1 MNKIKSISKRT
12 IALVLSMLMLLSSGI
27 VGTLAANV
35 ELAPV
40 GANTVA
46 GGYVYFDN
54 TKTQWTDSC
63 IQFVIGHGSFSRTY
77 TMSKIA
83 NTNLYYV
90 NLSSS
95 TYHDWSDA
103 TYYAVIGTSSKW
115 GDGNWGSSNLTN
127 ATHRTAAYTTG
138 YNMDGDTKR
147 HLVTPSTSSNG
158 TSISINYKGTT
169 YSSLNSNQTVYVRS
183 AESGGSTY
191 SNDASAGTVK
201 VEGYYLSANSTA
213 ASRSAATTLG
223 STYTT
228 YASLAAGTTVKL
240 TATVNEGYT
249 FKGWYNSSGTQVGT
263 ALTYSY
269 AHSGSA
275 ATYYARYEKVETK
288 VTATFNDWNG
298 TKLYEVEV
306 DKGTTPTYGGA
317 TPTRE
322 GYTFTGWVDADG
334 NAYGSAITEDTTY
347 TAQYTANTYTITYY
361 DEDRTTVLG
370 TAEAYYDTLIS
381 AATAPSATKA
391 STEQYEYAFGG
402 WTLANG
408 TAIGNTKVTDNVSVY
423 ATYTETIRS
432 YTVNYSGENGTV
444 SVAYADGTVVPD
456 GSAVPYGTVLTLTA
470 TPNKFYSVGTWT
482 ASTGSVIGNTYTV
495 TGDVTLTHTFAA
507 KTTHTVRLNQG
518 GALGVITA
526 TPDANH
532 DFEDLGLEGNGTTH
546 SYKVENGA
554 SIDFIIDA
562 PIGYY
567 ISKANNVSY
576 TNDYSN
582 TRVEFSVNNVTATP
596 TNVNVLYSALPTYN
610 VTVSANDST
619 MGTVTGANDA
629 VIYGNMVNLTATAN
643 EGYRFVNWVVSGTYS
658 NVGFADTLAVTSLV
672 PQSDLTITANF
683 AANEGTVNVFATEG
697 GTVDKNG
704 THNLTYPETITA
716 TATATETGYQFT
728 HWTINSTGTKDTDYA
743 VTEQGNE
750 ITVQILTD
758 GTEVSVI
765 ANFADSRKIKVY
777 TYSDAGFK
785 NLTVNESKGTTTQE
799 VYDGTQTLVQFGEQ
813 NWYTPGELTLTA
825 GFTDSITAQLS
836 SGTSDSTTG
845 TVIYVQFSDTWLSS
859 DFARKNTP
867 YLTVTTS
874 SNNAYKNKLS
884 STDTSGV
891 EYSSSNNGCSN
902 YCAANDIIV
911 GFGTKLGD
919 GLYKWEIPSSAL
931 SNLQTYGFTV
941 YSKEWHYNDMYR
953 INVAHGTY
961 QTGKDKYIVSDNN
974 SYNTNRQCY
983 GYDISVSATNQPTQT
998 SAIDIVSALYDGNQW
1013 LDKEEVW
1020 IYFDSTGNNF
1030 RATDRRELNNTVN
1043 NTLIKNAYN
1052 NGVNG
1057 VGYEANSWSAFTAA
1071 YTTAISVLGAG
1082 ASTQD
1087 DINEAYENLVAKY
1100 EALDFDPNV
1109 TITGSNGA
1117 VHGSNS
1123 YFGTF
1128 NFGDDVTY
1136 TTKTD
1141 GKIGDNNGTCPYYVA
1156 TVVRGTTIE
1165 INTTVTD
1172 SDYIVLGW
1180 VVNGTGFIDA
1190 TQDTDNTNLFIGY
1203 LPCTTN
1209 AVVVPVYFRADTIA
1223 KTKSTVE
1230 EEREQVIKVYAKL
1243 DENSTTW
1250 GNYLAS
1256 YTWTGNQ
1263 TGYRQFGEW
1272 TGQLMIPDRLNPGMY
1287 YTYVEVANPDNA
1299 AEVITG
1305 ITFNNYGNNKGVNSE
1320 ARYQAYDYYEFI
1332 ELTNQGFDNVVF
1344 ELNESDGVENWPKDE
1359 DIDINTND
1367 YNFYPFVDFS
1377 GNQIDITRTLLTD
1390 EQKALDP
1397 ALYIVRTG
1405 PCDPDTDGI
1414 GPGWANLSGSDFYVN
1429 AYLYNANGECLGV
1442 CKTYELTNLEEL
1454 KTERGIDLTTDEF
1467 VGKPVVIDY
1476 ASLTTKDG
1484 NSRYDGEWYGTKY
1497 GFTNVTISAEV
1508 AYLNNDGTV
1517 TYYYGQNE
1525 VEDVGN
1531 AYFNGEHT
1539 QEVPHGSENHVISA
1553 RVADGNDFVG
1563 WYLAKKSADGT
1574 TYTIDTTAA
1583 PLIVELSNSEI
1594 DASSDMIYVAVFKE
1608 HPEGTFT
1615 VNNFYYT
1622 YTDFNDQTISP
1633 YAPPVFGNDIT
1644 YSTRDVKIRK
1654 IYDKYTNSNVDITD
1668 DFAGNYTQSMGEI
1681 SVGDVLEITIKTKPT
1696 FSRDYVYAWYI
1707 QANDS
1712 YGVNFEE
1719 IGTNVIEDNYEPGV
1733 EKEFTFTYT
1742 VKEGTSSLTIYSDV
1756 VHITPEVTLTYI
1768 YNNRY
1773 NQEQRYVV
1781 KYTLTTSDELS
1792 NYKPDIDKIREYAPY
1807 VDDLYKK
1814 VNWVIE
1820 DYDNDISVAGTS
1832 YNVRAVE
1839 EGTFTVNLI
1848 ANGSPAGPITVPFN
1862 TPIDIYAK
1870 DINKYCTD
1878 RGGVWFLDKEGDGS
1892 YDEGTDKLLN
1902 YGNYFGLV
1910 VTDDMTVVYTDNQ
1923 ELIYQIIL
1931 GDPIYGRE
1939 QSTDANGGNAI
1950 DTIYVDYILSY
1961 MIPHFTGDKIDVNG
1975 TDDTSDDVTLKDD
1988 VNYNTPVQIK
1998 TLEEAGLEVDY
2009 GVVLEMVNTQGP
2021 ADTRNDYYDTYYD
2034 VDAISDATKA
2044 KLDAI
2049 LTNKADGA
2057 DASGKGVEDGST
2069 LATFLYVYAS
2079 ENATNKNRVLKTFA
2093 FDNTPAN
2100 QMKYYNVYG
2109 YLKIT
2114 DKNDN
2119 VKIIYSNPQTLNIL
2133 DESIEN
2139 VAQN

>member
-35 ELAPV
+35 ELAPTSYDFS
-40 GANTVA
+40 ANTKI
-46 GGYVYFDN
+46 YFDASELSWPSN
-54 TKTQWTDSC
+54 YKVE
-63 IQFVIGHGSFSRTY
+63 FMVGHSTWSATY
-77 TMSKIA
+77 EMTKIA
-83 NTNLYYV
+83 NTDLYYL
-90 NLSSS
+90 NHPSWGGASEFCIIANSS
-95 TYHDWSDA
+95 A
-103 TYYAVIGTSSKW
+103 W
-115 GDGNWGSSNLTN
+115 GDEGNSPS
-127 ATHRTAAYTTG
+127 HRRQYASYKTS
-138 YNMDGDTKR
+138 
-147 HLVTPSTSSNG
+147 LVTMKGNYSGTFVMYTDSNG
-158 TSISINYKGTT
+158 TLTPEWQGNETSTGYTYLNDTMNISVESNATGAWAADTNAATVSISTYNLTGLSTAAASTASGTT
-169 YSSLNSNQTVYVRS
+169 ASASAVRS
-183 AESGGSTY
+183 ADVTLSY
-191 SNDASAGTVK
+191 SNV
-201 VEGYYLSANSTA
+201 AN
-213 ASRSAATTLG
+213 
-223 STYTT
+223 
-228 YASLAAGTTVKL
+228 
-240 TATVNEGYT
+240 GYT
-249 FKGWYNSSGTQVGT
+249 FIGWYQNGTLKSSND
-263 ALTYSY
+263 TYTFEY
-269 AHSGSA
+269 QGDNV
-275 ATYYARYEKVETK
+275 TDYVARFEKESE
-288 VTATFNDWNG
+288 VTATFIDHDG
-298 TKLYEVEV
+298 TILDTDTVAPNS
-306 DKGTTPTYGGA
+306 TPTYGGS
-317 TPTRE
+317 TPTRT
-322 GYTFTGWVDADG
+322 GYTFTGWSPALG
-334 NAYGSAITEDTTY
+334 AITQDTTY

-482 ASTGSVIGNTYTV
+482 ASTGSVIDNTYTV

-582 TRVEFSVNNVTATP
+582 THVEFSVNNVTATP
-596 TNVNVLYSALPTYN
+596 TDVNVLYSALPIYN
-610 VTVSANDST
+610 VTVSANDNT

-643 EGYRFVNWVVSGTYS
+643 EGYRFVNWEVSGTYS
-658 NVGFADTLAVTSLV
+658 NVGFADTLAVTSLI

-683 AANEGTVNVFATEG
+683 VANKGTVNVSATEG
-697 GTVDKNG
+697 GTVDKDG

-728 HWTINSTGTKDTDYA
+728 HWTINSTGTKGTDYA

-758 GTEVSVI
+758 GTVVDVV

-777 TYSDAGFK
+777 TYSDSGFTSLK
-785 NLTVNESKGTTTQE
+785 ITESNGTEPLTPYNGGQDPIT
-799 VYDGTQTLVQFGEQ
+799 FGKKT
-813 NWYTPGELTLTA
+813 WYTPGEVTLTA
-825 GFTDSITAQLS
+825 GYYDEITAQMYGSNPLTNGTGNLVMFNNVVGWS
-836 SGTSDSTTG
+836 NVYLYTKSTTMWYPQINTNDPGATGCSTKGLTAVQMTRIGNTNYYYAYVDSTFNYVLFTEKEQNDYDRLHETKAAYYQHTYDASNPMLTPNTTSDENHNST
-845 TVIYVQFSDTWLSS
+845 
-859 DFARKNTP
+859 
-867 YLTVTTS
+867 
-874 SNNAYKNKLS
+874 AY
-884 STDTSGV
+884 
-891 EYSSSNNGCSN
+891 
-902 YCAANDIIV
+902 
-911 GFGTKLGD
+911 
-919 GLYKWEIPSSAL
+919 
-931 SNLQTYGFTV
+931 
-941 YSKEWHYNDMYR
+941 YND
-953 INVAHGTY
+953 GTWGAKP
-961 QTGKDKYIVSDNN
+961 TIPTT
-974 SYNTNRQCY
+974 TNAV
-983 GYDISVSATNQPTQT
+983 DIT
-998 SAIDIVSALYDGNQW
+998 SALYNGAEW
-1013 LDKEEVW
+1013 LGKEEVW
-1020 IYFDSTGNNF
+1020 LYFAANGTTVV
-1030 RATDRRELNNTVN
+1030 ATDRKELNGYVTSA
-1043 NTLIKNAYN
+1043 LIKSTYN
-1052 NGVNG
+1052 NGKNDK
-1057 VGYEANSWSAFTAA
+1057 GYTDTSWSAFTSA
-1071 YTTAISVLGAG
+1071 YTAAVNTLGTG
-1082 ASTQD
+1082 SSTQTQID
-1087 DINEAYENLVAKY
+1087 DAYT
-1100 EALDFDPNV
+1100 ALDTAYKALALTTTV
-1109 TITGSNGA
+1109 TITGSHGA
-1117 VHGSNS
+1117 MPGYGT
-1123 YFGTF
+1123 YFGTISF
-1128 NFGDDVTY
+1128 PDLTVTSE
-1136 TTKTD
+1136 T
-1141 GKIGDNNGTCPYYVA
+1141 GNIGDSGSNGESPSCTYLEA
-1156 TVVRGTTIE
+1156 TVNRNQVIT

-1172 SDYIVLGW
+1172 SDYMVLGW
-1180 VVNGTGFIDA
+1180 VVNGTEFISA
-1190 TQDTDNTNLFIGY
+1190 TQDIDNSDLFVGTY
-1203 LPCTTN
+1203 TCSSN
-1209 AVVVPVYFRADTIA
+1209 AVIVPIYFRDDTI
-1223 KTKSTVE
+1223 TKFNEGSKDI
-1230 EEREQVIKVYAKL
+1230 IKLYAKA
-1243 DENSTTW
+1243 DDSSTTW
-1250 GNYLAS
+1250 GNYMAA
-1256 YTWTGNQ
+1256 YTWYTSS
-1263 TGYRQFGEW
+1263 YRQFGRW
-1272 TGQLMIPDRLNPGMY
+1272 TGQLMIPDTANPGMY
-1287 YTYVEVANPDNA
+1287 YTYVEKVNPTNSTEA
-1299 AEVITG
+1299 VKG
-1305 ITFNNYGNNKGVNSE
+1305 ITFNNYGNNTGIYTGD
-1320 ARYQAYDYYEFI
+1320 RYQAYDYYEFVSLA
-1332 ELTNQGFDNVVF
+1332 EQGYDNIVF
-1344 ELNESDGVENWPKDE
+1344 ELNESDGVSNWPSKST
-1359 DIDINTND
+1359 IDLNNNV

-1377 GNQIDITRTLLTD
+1377 GNEIDISRTILTD

-1405 PCDPDTDGI
+1405 PCDADD
-1414 GPGWANLSGSDFYVN
+1414 S
-1429 AYLYNANGECLGV
+1429 E
-1442 CKTYELTNLEEL
+1442 
-1454 KTERGIDLTTDEF
+1454 
-1467 VGKPVVIDY
+1467 VGKPTGSVIDGEYFINCYIYNASTGAYIGSCKSYELLDLEALKNGSRKLDLTSYIGKPVAVDY
-1476 ASLTTKDG
+1476 ASLTDTSG
-1484 NSRYDGEWYGTKY
+1484 NKRYDGEWYGTKY
-1497 GFTNVTISAEV
+1497 GLTNVTISAEV

-1525 VEDVGN
+1525 VEGVGN

-1583 PLIVELSNSEI
+1583 PLIVELSTTI
-1594 DASSDMIYVAVFKE
+1594 DASADMIYVAVFKE

-1633 YAPPVFGNDIT
+1633 YAPPVFGNDTT
-1644 YSTRDVKIRK
+1644 YSTRDVQIRK
-1654 IYDKYTNSNVDITD
+1654 IYDKYTNSNVNITAG
-1668 DFAGNYTQSMGEI
+1668 FAGTYTQSIGEI

-1712 YGVNFEE
+1712 YGINFEE
-1719 IGTNVIEDNYEPGV
+1719 IGTNVIEDNYAPGV

-1781 KYTLTTSDELS
+1781 KYTLTNDELTD
-1792 NYKPDIDKIREYAPY
+1792 YKPDIDKIREYAPY

-1839 EGTFTVNLI
+1839 EGTFTINLI
-1848 ANGSPAGPITVPFN
+1848 ANGSPAEPITVPFN

-1870 DINKYCTD
+1870 DINEDCTD
-1878 RGGVWFLDKEGDGS
+1878 RGGVWFLDKEGDGN

-1975 TDDTSDDVTLKDD
+1975 TDDTSDDVTLEDD

-2021 ADTRNDYYDTYYD
+2021 ADTRNNYYDTYYD
-2034 VDAISDATKA
+2034 VDAISVATKA

-2057 DASGKGVEDGST
+2057 NASGEGVEDGST

-2114 DKNDN
+2114 DKNNN

>member
-1 MNKIKSISKRT
+1 MNRIKSISKRT

-35 ELAPV
+35 ELAPT
-40 GANTVA
+40 GWQFAKNTII
-46 GGYVYFDN
+46 YFDTTGLN
-54 TKTQWTDSC
+54 WPSNYKVE
-63 IQFVIGHGSFSRTY
+63 FMIGHNTWSATY
-77 TMSKIA
+77 EMTKVS
-83 NTNLYYV
+83 NTNLYRYQFTGDW
-90 NLSSS
+90 NDCTQYCFIANSS
-95 TYHDWSDA
+95 A
-103 TYYAVIGTSSKW
+103 W
-115 GDGNWGSSNLTN
+115 GDEGNSPSHRVQYASYKTSVKTISGNYSGSFYGSTSGTLTDQSALSGFHANQVAYAYGAEAGSSNYTEM
-127 ATHRTAAYTTG
+127 AA
-138 YNMDGDTKR
+138 
-147 HLVTPSTSSNG
+147 
-158 TSISINYKGTT
+158 
-169 YSSLNSNQTVYVRS
+169 
-183 AESGGSTY
+183 
-191 SNDASAGTVK
+191 AGTVK
-201 VEGYYLSANSTA
+201 VAGYYLSATSSTTGT
-213 ASRSAATTLG
+213 SRSVESSNSSASATASLVKG
-223 STYTT
+223 STVT
-228 YASLAAGTTVKL
+228 L
-240 TATVNEGYT
+240 TATPSSGYT
-249 FKGWYNSSGTQVGT
+249 FVGWYNSSGTQLSTNATYTYAQSASKTTYARFQKAG
-263 ALTYSY
+263 YSY
-269 AHSGSA
+269 TVTAGEGGTVSPTSGTGTSVSITATPKTGYVFDKWTTTSGSVGSTTSA
-275 ATYYARYEKVETK
+275 STTFTPSANNANAH
-288 VTATFNDWNG
+288 ATF
-298 TKLYEVEV
+298 KPL
-306 DKGTTPTYGGA
+306 
-317 TPTRE
+317 
-322 GYTFTGWVDADG
+322 
-334 NAYGSAITEDTTY
+334 I
-347 TAQYTANTYTITYY
+347 YTITYY

-370 TAEAYYDTLIS
+370 TAEANYDTLIS

-408 TAIGNTKVTDNVSVY
+408 TAIGNTKVTDDVSVY
-423 ATYTETIRS
+423 ATYIETIRS

-444 SVAYADGTVVPD
+444 SVAYANGTVVPD
-456 GSAVPYGTVLTLTA
+456 GSEVPYGTVLTLTA
-470 TPNKFYSVGTWT
+470 TPDKFYSVGTWT
-482 ASTGSVIGNTYTV
+482 ASTGSVSGNTYTV
-495 TGDVTLTHTFAA
+495 TGDVTLTHTFSA

-582 TRVEFSVNNVTATP
+582 THVEFSVNNVTATP
-596 TNVNVLYSALPTYN
+596 TDVNVLYSALPTYN

-643 EGYRFVNWVVSGTYS
+643 EGYRFVNWEVTGTYS
-658 NVGFADTLAVTSLV
+658 NVGFADTLAVTSLI

-683 AANEGTVNVFATEG
+683 VANKGTVNVSATKG
-697 GTVDKNG
+697 GTVDKDG
-704 THNLTYPETITA
+704 THNPTYPETITA

-728 HWTINSTGTKDTDYA
+728 HWTINSTGTKGTDYA
-743 VTEQGNE
+743 VTEQGNK

-859 DFARKNTP
+859 DFAHNNTP

-941 YSKEWHYNDMYR
+941 YSKEWHYNDMYQ

-1057 VGYEANSWSAFTAA
+1057 VGYEANSWSAFTSA

-1117 VHGSNS
+1117 VHGSDS

-1128 NFGDDVTY
+1128 KFGDDVTY

-1141 GKIGDNNGTCPYYVA
+1141 GNIGDNNGSCPYYVA

-1256 YTWTGNQ
+1256 YTWTGNK

-1377 GNQIDITRTLLTD
+1377 GHQIDITRTLLTD

-1525 VEDVGN
+1525 VEGVGN

-1633 YAPPVFGNDIT
+1633 YAPPVFGNDTT
-1644 YSTRDVKIRK
+1644 YSTRDVQIRK
-1654 IYDKYTNSNVDITD
+1654 IYDKYTNSNVDITAG
-1668 DFAGNYTQSMGEI
+1668 FAGNYTQSIDEI

-1781 KYTLTTSDELS
+1781 KYTLTNDELTD
-1792 NYKPDIDKIREYAPY
+1792 YKPDIDKIREYAPY

-1848 ANGSPAGPITVPFN
+1848 ADGLPAAEPITVPFN

-1870 DINKYCTD
+1870 DINEDCTD
-1878 RGGVWFLDKEGDGS
+1878 RGGVWFLDKEGDGK

-1975 TDDTSDDVTLKDD
+1975 TDNTSDDVTLKDD

-1998 TLEEAGLEVDY
+1998 TLEEAGLKVDY

-2021 ADTRNDYYDTYYD
+2021 ADTRNNYYDTYYD
-2034 VDAISDATKA
+2034 VDAISDATKD

-2057 DASGKGVEDGST
+2057 NASGKGVEDGST

>member
-35 ELAPV
+35 ELAPTGYTLNCKFVYDNSLTKWSSIQLFV
-40 GANTVA
+40 GHS
-46 GGYVYFDN
+46 GYSRGYMM
-54 TKTQWTDSC
+54 TQ
-63 IQFVIGHGSFSRTY
+63 IP
-77 TMSKIA
+77 
-83 NTNLYYV
+83 NTNLYQVSISGWGDATQIAIFTESSAWGGENNNISHRFNYTSKPKSSV
-90 NLSSS
+90 MNLS
-95 TYHDWSDA
+95 
-103 TYYAVIGTSSKW
+103 GNM
-115 GDGNWGSSNLTN
+115 GDGVQLIKPSSGSSGCTL
-127 ATHRTAAYTTG
+127 
-138 YNMDGDTKR
+138 
-147 HLVTPSTSSNG
+147 STSYYSDYNG
-158 TSISINYKGTT
+158 
-169 YSSLNSNQTVYVRS
+169 LNTNQTASVY
-183 AESGGSTY
+183 AKALGSTSY
-191 SNDASAGTVK
+191 SANSAAGTVS
-201 VEGYYLSANSTA
+201 VSSNRVNSSWGSTA
-213 ASRSAATTLG
+213 TSGNPALAARTATVTMTAEAKDGYKFVGWYSSTSATTAATTSTTL
-223 STYTT
+223 TYTCT
-228 YASLAAGTTVKL
+228 
-240 TATVNEGYT
+240 
-249 FKGWYNSSGTQVGT
+249 
-263 ALTYSY
+263 
-269 AHSGSA
+269 GSA
-275 ATYYARYEKVETK
+275 TTYYARFDEEVTE
-288 VTATFNDWNG
+288 VTATFKNYDG
-298 TKLYEVEV
+298 TTL
-306 DKGTTPTYGGA
+306 GTDTVSPGETPTYTGA
-317 TPTRE
+317 TPTRT
-322 GYTFTGWVDADG
+322 GYTFTGWSPAVG
-334 NAYGSAITEDTTY
+334 AITENTTY
-347 TAQYTANTYTITYY
+347 TAQYTANTYTITYNNY
-361 DEDRTTVLG
+361 DDTLLG
-370 TAEAYYDTLIS
+370 KGSAKYDTNVNVFNN
-381 AATAPSATKA
+381 APSNPTRPSTETTDYTFATWVYEDGTPVGADDLIKGDLTLKA
-391 STEQYEYAFGG
+391 S
-402 WTLANG
+402 
-408 TAIGNTKVTDNVSVY
+408 
-423 ATYTETIRS
+423 YTESTRS
-432 YTVNYSGENGTV
+432 YTVNFSNPEGGTV
-444 SVAYADGTVVPD
+444 AVTANGASIADG
-456 GSAVPYGTVLTLTA
+456 GSVEYGTVLTLTA
-470 TPNKFYSVGTWT
+470 TPDKFYTVGTWT
-482 ASTGSVIGNTYTV
+482 ANGAAVDGTTYTV
-495 TGDVTLTHTFAA
+495 TGDVTLTHTFAS
-507 KTTHTVRLNQG
+507 KTTHLVRINQSG
-518 GALGVITA
+518 GSGDINA
-526 TPDANH
+526 TYDASLY
-532 DFEDLGLEGNGTTH
+532 DVEDLGVTNNGNIYTH
-546 SYKVENGA
+546 TFEVEQGA
-554 SIDFIIDA
+554 NLNITVTATS
-562 PIGYY
+562 GYY
-567 ISKANNVSY
+567 ISRADGDNYGYDHTQITYNVENVSDQINKNVFY
-576 TNDYSN
+576 T
-582 TRVEFSVNNVTATP
+582 
-596 TNVNVLYSALPTYN
+596 ALPTYN

-683 AANEGTVNVFATEG
+683 AANEGTVNVSATEG

-704 THNLTYPETITA
+704 THTLTYPETITA

-777 TYSDAGFK
+777 TYSDNGFTSLK
-785 NLTVNESKGTTTQE
+785 ITESNGTETLTPYNSGQDPIT
-799 VYDGTQTLVQFGEQ
+799 FGQ
-813 NWYTPGELTLTA
+813 KTWYTPGEVTLTA
-825 GFTDSITAQLS
+825 GYYDEITAQMYGSNPLEN
-836 SGTSDSTTG
+836 GTGNLVIFNNTVGWSNVYLYTSTTTMWNPELGG
-845 TVIYVQFSDTWLSS
+845 TTQDCTTRGLTAVQMQ
-859 DFARKNTP
+859 RIG
-867 YLTVTTS
+867 S
-874 SNNAYKNKLS
+874 SNYYYAYVDSNITFTLFLETENNNYDRVHNNKAS
-884 STDTSGV
+884 YRGD
-891 EYSSSNNGCSN
+891 YSSSKPMFTPNTTASSAASNETNNTTYYNNGSWAVAPTVPTTTN
-902 YCAANDIIV
+902 AVDI
-911 GFGTKLGD
+911 T
-919 GLYKWEIPSSAL
+919 
-931 SNLQTYGFTV
+931 
-941 YSKEWHYNDMYR
+941 
-953 INVAHGTY
+953 
-961 QTGKDKYIVSDNN
+961 
-974 SYNTNRQCY
+974 
-983 GYDISVSATNQPTQT
+983 
-998 SAIDIVSALYDGNQW
+998 SALYNGAEW
-1013 LDKEEVW
+1013 LGKEEVW
-1020 IYFDSTGNNF
+1020 LYFAANGTTVV
-1030 RATDRRELNNTVN
+1030 ATDRKELNGYVTSA
-1043 NTLIKNAYN
+1043 LIKSTYN
-1052 NGVNG
+1052 NGKNDK
-1057 VGYEANSWSAFTAA
+1057 GYTDTSWSAFTSA
-1071 YTTAISVLGAG
+1071 YTAAVNTLGTG
-1082 ASTQD
+1082 SSTQTQID
-1087 DINEAYENLVAKY
+1087 DAYT
-1100 EALDFDPNV
+1100 ALDTAYNALALTTTV
-1109 TITGSNGA
+1109 TITGSHGA
-1117 VHGSNS
+1117 MPDFGT
-1123 YFGTF
+1123 YFGTISF
-1128 NFGDDVTY
+1128 PDLTVTSE
-1136 TTKTD
+1136 T
-1141 GKIGDNNGTCPYYVA
+1141 GNIGDSGSNGESPSCTYLEA
-1156 TVVRGTTIE
+1156 TVNRNQVIT

-1172 SDYIVLGW
+1172 SDYMVLGW
-1180 VVNGTGFIDA
+1180 VVNGTEFISA
-1190 TQDTDNTNLFIGY
+1190 TQDIDNSDLFVGTY
-1203 LPCTTN
+1203 TCSSN
-1209 AVVVPVYFRADTIA
+1209 AVIVPIYFRDDTI
-1223 KTKSTVE
+1223 TKFNEGSKDI
-1230 EEREQVIKVYAKL
+1230 IKLYAKA
-1243 DENSTTW
+1243 DDSSTTW
-1250 GNYLAS
+1250 GNYMAA
-1256 YTWTGNQ
+1256 YTWYTSS
-1263 TGYRQFGEW
+1263 YRQFGRW
-1272 TGQLMIPDRLNPGMY
+1272 TGQLMIPDTANPGMY
-1287 YTYVEVANPDNA
+1287 YTYVEKVNPTNSTEA
-1299 AEVITG
+1299 VKG
-1305 ITFNNYGNNKGVNSE
+1305 ITFNNYGNNTGIYTGD
-1320 ARYQAYDYYEFI
+1320 RYQAYDYYEFVSLA
-1332 ELTNQGFDNVVF
+1332 EQGYDNIVF
-1344 ELNESDGVENWPKDE
+1344 ELNESDGVSNWPSKST
-1359 DIDINTND
+1359 IDLNNNV

-1377 GNQIDITRTLLTD
+1377 GNEIDISRTILTD

-1405 PCDPDTDGI
+1405 PCDADD
-1414 GPGWANLSGSDFYVN
+1414 S
-1429 AYLYNANGECLGV
+1429 E
-1442 CKTYELTNLEEL
+1442 
-1454 KTERGIDLTTDEF
+1454 
-1467 VGKPVVIDY
+1467 VGKPTGSVIDGEYFINCYIYNASTGAYIGSCKSYELLDLEALKNGSRKLDLTSYIGKPVAVDY
-1476 ASLTTKDG
+1476 ASLTDTSG
-1484 NSRYDGEWYGTKY
+1484 NKRYDGEWYGTKY
-1497 GFTNVTISAEV
+1497 GLTNVTISAEV

-1525 VEDVGN
+1525 VEGVGN

-1583 PLIVELSNSEI
+1583 PLIVELSTTI
-1594 DASSDMIYVAVFKE
+1594 DASADMIYVAVFKE

-1615 VNNFYYT
+1615 VNNYYYT
-1622 YTDFNDQTISP
+1622 YTDFSGQTVSP
-1633 YAPPVFGNDIT
+1633 YAPPVFGNDTT

-1654 IYDKYTNSNVDITD
+1654 IYDKYSNSNVDITAG
-1668 DFAGNYTQSMGEI
+1668 FAGTYTQSIDKI

-1719 IGTNVIEDNYEPGV
+1719 IGTNVIEDNYAPGV

-1781 KYTLTTSDELS
+1781 KYTLTTNDELS
-1792 NYKPDIDKIREYAPY
+1792 NYKPDINKIREYAPY

-1820 DYDNDISVAGTS
+1820 DDNDISVAGTS

-1848 ANGSPAGPITVPFN
+1848 ANGSPAAESITVPFN

-1870 DINKYCTD
+1870 DINEDCTD
-1878 RGGVWFLDKEGDGS
+1878 RGGVWFLDKEGDGK

-1975 TDDTSDDVTLKDD
+1975 TANTSDDVTLNDD

-2021 ADTRNDYYDTYYD
+2021 ADKRNDYYDTYYD

-2049 LTNKADGA
+2049 LRNKADGA

-2114 DKNDN
+2114 DKNNN
-2119 VKIIYSNPQTLNIL
+2119 VEIIYSNPQTLNIL